1 MFGREFTAG
10 PWQEVDMEDM
20 ERSKVRTKKETK
32 TKSPPPNFSITS
44 ALRKGVGSRSIGR
57 STATKT
63 RGKVGVLLPT
73 SELGVPYV
81 EMWFVNRS
89 L

>member
-1 MFGREFTAG
+1 MA
-10 PWQEVDMEDM
+10 
-20 ERSKVRTKKETK
+20 RSGHGGHGTVKGTDKKRNKNKKLTTELLYDQCPT
-32 TKSPPPNFSITS
+32 
-44 ALRKGVGSRSIGR
+44 KGVGSRFIGR